1 MAKKDEDIAA
11 EVLLPEVEV
20 TASMKP
26 YIEKMRRYYYSIP
39 GDVYNRNDVLFRQAI
54 RFMQKHRDT
63 KGEAHVFNKCVN
75 SAKGQAFREF
85 VLPVLLGT
93 AALPVVLE
101 ATLLLSA
108 NPAIIS
114 MLSNTTR
121 YAGTVGKAILKEYK
135 KPTTWIKMY
144 LNWQV
149 QSFYNKGNEERIN
162 YVSVLAEGI
171 KNPWISAV
179 TTLVEY
185 RPESQKEKFKVGF
198 INKDPL
204 TTVFDF
210 GAQATIGKIYG
221 GVSGGIE
228 KAMQKEV
235 NYELSERLIKY
246 FALPVLYTGYQMG
259 TQSTTEG
266 IREEIKKHRKDRE
279 DGEKSEEEYNR

>member
-1 MAKKDEDIAA
+1 MAKKDEDIAF
-11 EVLLPEVEV
+11 EVLLPEVDV
-20 TASMKP
+20 SASIEP
-26 YIEKMRRYYYSIP
+26 YVEKMRRYYYSIP
-39 GDVYNRNDVLFRQAI
+39 GDVYNRNDALFRQAI

-93 AALPVVLE
+93 AALPVVIE

-108 NPAIIS
+108 NPAIVS

-121 YAGTVGKAILKEYK
+121 YAGTVGKAILKEYE
-135 KPTTWIKMY
+135 KPTPWIKMY

-149 QSFYNKGNEERIN
+149 QAFYNKGNEERIN

-179 TTLVEY
+179 TTLVEV
-185 RPESQKEKFKVGF
+185 RPDREKEKITIGF

-228 KAMQKEV
+228 KAIQKDV
-235 NYELSERLIKY
+235 NYELSERLIIFC
-246 FALPVLYTGYQMG
+246 FARTL
-259 TQSTTEG
+259 
-266 IREEIKKHRKDRE
+266 HRLSNGNTIY
-279 DGEKSEEEYNR
+279 DGRYSGGNKETSE

>member
-26 YIEKMRRYYYSIP
+26 YIEKMRRFYYSIP
-39 GDVYNRNDVLFRQAI
+39 GDVYNHNDVLFRQAI

-75 SAKGQAFREF
+75 SAKGEAFREF

-93 AALPVVLE
+93 AALPVVIE

-108 NPAIIS
+108 NPAIVS

-149 QSFYNKGNEERIN
+149 QAFYNKGNEERIN

-179 TTLVEY
+179 TTLVEV
-185 RPESQKEKFKVGF
+185 RPRRKEEKISIGF

-221 GVSGGIE
+221 GVSGAIE
-228 KAMQKEV
+228 KAMQKEI

-266 IREEIKKHRKDRE
+266 VREEIKKHRKDRK
-279 DGEKSEEEYNR
+279 DGETNEEEYNR

>member
-1 MAKKDEDIAA
+1 MAKKDEDIAF
-11 EVLLPEVEV
+11 EVLLPEVDV
-20 TASMKP
+20 SASIEP
-26 YIEKMRRYYYSIP
+26 YVEKMRRYYYSIP
-39 GDVYNRNDVLFRQAI
+39 GDVYNRNDALFRQAI

-93 AALPVVLE
+93 AALPVVIE

-108 NPAIIS
+108 NPAIVS

-135 KPTTWIKMY
+135 KPTTGIKMY

-149 QSFYNKGNEERIN
+149 QAFYRKGEEERID

-171 KNPWISAV
+171 KNPWVSAV

-185 RPESQKEKFKVGF
+185 RPESQKEKISIGF

-228 KAMQKEV
+228 TAMQKEI

-259 TQSTTEG
+259 AQSTTEA